1 MWNTIDATSA
11 VLWNSQ
17 DDILL
22 LCEGTE
28 RFTKQNQEHLH
39 ELSYL
44 EADSFMFE
52 IFFFFFR

>member
-39 ELSYL
+39 ELSFL
-44 EADSFMFE
+44 EADSFMFK
-52 IFFFFFR
+52 IFFFF